1 MKNYYDILQV
11 NQKASKEIID
21 KAYNVLI
28 KQYDPNSQTNEIEKM
43 RSEQITK
50 DLNEAYYVLS
60 DVFLREQ
67 YDRELQQENSRNMK
81 ENYSKYEKNNYYNRN
96 YNNTNS
102 TPNDINYQ
110 NIKQNIFQDNGYE
123 YSNINNNNQQ
133 AITENKRKQE
143 RNRRKIKNNQ
153 EEYNEGYEVGTLSAL
168 IALIR
173 KIFSDRPD
181 VGKIKNAKKKDIIIF
196 IISILIVVIICVIL
210 WFIPFTNGFIRS
222 LLFMN

>member
-11 NQKASKEIID
+11 NPKASKEIID

-67 YDRELQQENSRNMK
+67 YDRELQQENSRNI
-81 ENYSKYEKNNYYNRN
+81 NQTYSQQEKNNYEYNDTETKN
-96 YNNTNS
+96 QE
-102 TPNDINYQ
+102 I
-110 NIKQNIFQDNGYE
+110 NIKSRKKKE
-123 YSNINNNNQQ
+123 K
-133 AITENKRKQE
+133 NKREDQT
-143 RNRRKIKNNQ
+143 R
-153 EEYNEGYEVGTLSAL
+153 EEYNEEYEVGTLSAL

>member
-11 NQKASKEIID
+11 NPKASKEIID

-43 RSEQITK
+43 GLSQITK

-210 WFIPFTNGFIRS
+210 WFIPFTKGFIRS

>member
-11 NQKASKEIID
+11 NPKASKEIID
-21 KAYNVLI
+21 KAYNVLL

-67 YDRELQQENSRNMK
+67 YDRELQQENSRNI
-81 ENYSKYEKNNYYNRN
+81 NQTYSQQEKNNYEYNDTETKN
-96 YNNTNS
+96 QE
-102 TPNDINYQ
+102 I
-110 NIKQNIFQDNGYE
+110 NIKSRKKKE
-123 YSNINNNNQQ
+123 K
-133 AITENKRKQE
+133 NKREDQT
-143 RNRRKIKNNQ
+143 R
-153 EEYNEGYEVGTLSAL
+153 EEYNEEYEVGTLSAL